1 MNVDQ
6 EDCTSS
12 PDARSPTSVSAPRVS
27 SKGKERACREPTP
40 TPTSPEHWSDSQHN
54 DNGEDGDTI
63 ANNGDNTDGVDNIAD
78 DNDNNGAQDIATTD
92 DTAAQMSMCSSPS
105 LMSFR

>member
-27 SKGKERACREPTP
+27 SKGKKCACREPTP

-54 DNGEDGDTI
+54 DN

-78 DNDNNGAQDIATTD
+78 DNDNNGAEDIATTD